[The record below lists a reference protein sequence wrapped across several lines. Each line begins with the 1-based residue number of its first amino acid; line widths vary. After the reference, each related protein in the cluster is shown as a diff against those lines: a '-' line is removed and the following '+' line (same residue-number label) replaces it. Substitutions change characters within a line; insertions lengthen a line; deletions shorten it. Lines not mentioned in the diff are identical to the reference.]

1 MPATRRQGAATGAQQ
16 QRRFELG
23 GYYLDRPHPEHLGFW
38 YVCRYDPGTRQVRRR
53 SLKTT
58 DFEEAK
64 VRLAALVAS
73 APSSADRVGPPGPD
87 QILSVAALKAY
98 LDERGSHIASEDAAE
113 RAVELFTDYLASISK
128 IDAPVAFWTPARQLE
143 LAKWC
148 VEKHRH
154 SAGYIERLFNVM
166 RSAFNDACVTK
177 IRLDAVGNEVETALM
192 SHAPKIV
199 WKREAIATELKIP
212 ARRPRPV
219 TLSVEQMATVLD
231 SLKTPHLFRFAI
243 MSLCTWARPQAI
255 IDFDPATQVD
265 WNGGLIDLAP
275 IGWVPTKKRRPRQ
288 PLTGCLA
295 GWLPVWNKEDEA
307 RRTAALAEDRT
318 SPELGLIVYKGK
330 RVATVKRAFRRI
342 GAELGLMGFS
352 QYSLRHF
359 MADQTKKLFRNVP
372 REHRSLWMG
381 HVVRD
386 GSRTT
391 ANYESDDP
399 EMLTDVALATDCVI
413 ALIQQHSAMRLF
425 AVDVLLTKKDL
436 HAIGARVIPEMLK
449 KQRVGGGH
457 DPPFHEINGLA
468 QGEGEISRLKY
479 KG

>member
-1 MPATRRQGAATGAQQ
+1 
-16 QRRFELG
+16 
-23 GYYLDRPHPEHLGFW
+23 
-38 YVCRYDPGTRQVRRR
+38 
-53 SLKTT
+53 
-58 DFEEAK
+58 
-64 VRLAALVAS
+64 
-73 APSSADRVGPPGPD
+73 
-87 QILSVAALKAY
+87 
-98 LDERGSHIASEDAAE
+98 
-113 RAVELFTDYLASISK
+113 
-128 IDAPVAFWTPARQLE
+128 
-143 LAKWC
+143 
-148 VEKHRH
+148 
-154 SAGYIERLFNVM
+154 M

-177 IRLDAVGNEVETALM
+177 IRLDAVGNQVETALM

-212 ARRPRPV
+212 ARRPRPA
-219 TLSVEQMATVLD
+219 TLSVEQMAAVLD

-255 IDFDPATQVD
+255 IDFDPASQVD
-265 WNGGLIDLAP
+265 WNGGIIDLAP

-307 RRTAALAEDRT
+307 RRIAALAENRIP
-318 SPELGLIVYKGK
+318 PELGLIVYKGK

-342 GAELGLMGFS
+342 GTELGLMGFS

-359 MADQTKKLFRNVP
+359 MADQIKKLFRNVP
-372 REHRSLWMG
+372 REQRSLWMG

-399 EMLTDVALATDCVI
+399 EMLADVALASDCVI
-413 ALIQQHSAMRLF
+413 ALIQQHCGRPLF

-436 HAIGARVIPEMLK
+436 QAIGARVIPETLI

-457 DPPFHEINGLA
+457 DRDRTCDPYHVKVVRNTNSLVK
-468 QGEGEISRLKY
+468 SKR
-479 KG
+479 KGR